1 MKTILNIAC
10 AVALLCGCA
19 TVPTLTK
26 SSYLVT
32 ENVGETIQLHGHTAN
47 AFIDLF
53 AQAAA
58 PDLMYLEAVLPD
70 PSRPG
75 VQEVIRKEFKK
86 ADGKLHIDGSEVSGW
101 ESGTTY
107 TYVVRVYADSAYKTL
122 LGTHVQRSLYFEPP
136 GLSR

>member
-10 AVALLCGCA
+10 AAVFLSGCA
-19 TVPTLTK
+19 TVPTSTK

-32 ENVGETIQLHGHTAN
+32 EYVGATIQLHGHTAN
-47 AFIDLF
+47 AFIRLL
-53 AQAAA
+53 AQEAA
-58 PDLMYLEAVLPD
+58 PDLMYLEAAFPD
-70 PSRPG
+70 PSRRG
-75 VQEVIRKEFKK
+75 GQEVIRKEFKK